1 MARQVIHDHDITGLQ
16 NGYEHVGDIGF
27 EPFAVDRAIE
37 HHWRDH
43 AGHAQSG
50 HQRGRFAVTMRKA
63 HTQALAFPAAT
74 MAAGHVGGGPGFINE
89 HEAFGLQIDLTIEPV
104 VPLIQDVGPVL
115 LDCMSSLFLRV
126 MPRRTKK
133 R

>member
-1 MARQVIHDHDITGLQ
+1 MARLVIHDQDIAGRQ

-27 EPFAVDRAIE
+27 EPVTVDRAIKRY
-37 HHWRDH
+37 WRDH

-50 HQRGRFAVTMRKA
+50 HQRGSFAVTVRKA
-63 HTQALAFPAAT
+63 YAQALASGAAA
-74 MAAGHVGGGPGFINE
+74 MPAGHVGDGPGLVNDHETCRVQIN
-89 HEAFGLQIDLTIEPV
+89 LTIEPV
-104 VPLIQDVGPVL
+104 VPLLQDAGPVL
-115 LDCMSSLFLRV
+115 LDCMSSLFLRI